1 MLSVRPRG
9 SVFALPPFRLLP
21 RPAKL
26 SYVQALR
33 PPFRQIDHGS
43 CVSRRE
49 SKGSKHSVARRHV
62 FFFFERRT
70 QACLDHAKVG
80 ALYYNTD
87 INMA

>member
-49 SKGSKHSVARRHV
+49 SKASSKHSVARSHV
-62 FFFFERRT
+62 LTMQRLV
-70 QACLDHAKVG
+70 CKCVI
-80 ALYYNTD
+80 LYYTD